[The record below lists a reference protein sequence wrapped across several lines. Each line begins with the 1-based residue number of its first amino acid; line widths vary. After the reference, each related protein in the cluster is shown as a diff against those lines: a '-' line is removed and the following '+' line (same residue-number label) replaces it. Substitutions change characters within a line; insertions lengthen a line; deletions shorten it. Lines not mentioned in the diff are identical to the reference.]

1 MKTIYNNFFLLLLT
15 FVISACG
22 YQLRGSAALE
32 GLENINIISNGY
44 TNVSR
49 LLKQRLGSVKGSSQN
64 NNDYPVI
71 RLIRVSSQKRQL
83 SVNSS
88 GRADEYEISKSL
100 NYEVALSETLKFS
113 DTLTARASYDF
124 NESQMQGTKE
134 QELIAN
140 NVIDRILVRK
150 LLQRLKSA
158 VKSSTSN

>member
-1 MKTIYNNFFLLLLT
+1 MKAIYYNFFLLLLT
-15 FVISACG
+15 FVISSCG
-22 YQLRGSAALE
+22 YQLRGAAALE

-49 LLKQRLGSVKGSSQN
+49 LLQERLGSAKESSQN
-64 NNDYPVI
+64 ADVYPVI

-83 SVNSS
+83 SVNSL

-100 NYEVALSETLKFS
+100 NYELALSETLKFS

-150 LLQRLKSA
+150 LLQRLKSTF
-158 VKSSTSN
+158 KSSTTN